1 MQATPVSTDQM
12 AEELAVIHSERNWQG
27 KAAVYSC
34 IKTLLSSVYLQIK
47 QNYCIF
53 TPTKESVCCWC
64 IGSARRKQCFD
75 RGWGELL
82 LATKKDR

>member
-1 MQATPVSTDQM
+1 
-12 AEELAVIHSERNWQG
+12 
-27 KAAVYSC
+27 VYP
-34 IKTLLSSVYLQIK
+34 QIK

-64 IGSARRKQCFD
+64 IGSAHRKQCFD

-82 LATKKDR
+82 LATKKDRQSNITITIHESMYQMPRLSIMVSSSRHFIGIAL